1 MYRIGKRFRF
11 EAAHSLPD
19 LPDGHKC
26 ARPHGHS
33 YLVEVTLT
41 TTDALNGPGFV
52 VDFGELAP
60 LGEYLD
66 ATFDHRDLNS
76 VLDCVLDGPATSEN
90 LACHLYRWCCEHL
103 VLPGGVRV
111 EKVRVSE
118 TASTF
123 AEYAPALSG
132 SR

>member
-11 EAAHSLPD
+11 EAAHSLPG

-33 YLVEVTLT
+33 YTVEVTLVT
-41 TTDALNGPGFV
+41 TESLNPPGFV
-52 VDFGELAP
+52 VDFGDLAR
-60 LGEYLD
+60 LGEYLSSS
-66 ATFDHRDLNS
+66 FDHRDLNT
-76 VLDCVLDGPATSEN
+76 VLDVPATSEN
-90 LACHLYRWCCEHL
+90 LARHLYCWCVEHL
-103 VLPGGVRV
+103 RVPPGVQV

-123 AEYAPALSG
+123 AEFQPVLS
-132 SR
+132 